1 MQNTRPNNPYADK
14 IPKGATHK
22 RPSVK
27 AKITKL
33 IDRED
38 SPVKAIADLCVG
50 GAFYVHGLRV
60 MQSEKKGLFVL
71 MPQSSYQKNGETVY
85 TDIFHAN
92 SADGRSEIVN
102 AVLSE
107 YQNELNMQ
115 GWKEVMDYDEDDA
128 GFDQSM
134 Q

>member
-1 MQNTRPNNPYADK
+1 MN
-14 IPKGATHK
+14 I
-22 RPSVK
+22 S
-27 AKITKL
+27 
-33 IDRED
+33 
-38 SPVKAIADLCVG
+38 DLPQRSLL
-50 GAFYVHGLRV
+50 HGLRHIIV
-60 MQSEKKGLFVL
+60 RLIVL
-71 MPQSSYQKNGETVY
+71 
-85 TDIFHAN
+85 
-92 SADGRSEIVN
+92 RN